1 MQERT
6 VFGFFRP
13 FKPGFNVQP
22 LPEEEA
28 PGFRMNPDGSTQQGP
43 VSTSQLFQDIGGGS
57 PFDVS
62 DHLGA
67 EGFTPAQVAWPPPYL
82 TYAGNQ
88 IEGFSD
94 ALRRD
99 LVQPPGVPPFAPASP
114 NPAAAGSPFYFGTPS
129 LPFGVESIS
138 PVSGRRPP
146 SDELQPPPS
155 SFNYVDPAT
164 DLAWGVQR
172 NVLPESDGSIS
183 GRTSD
188 PNVVRVAD
196 PPNAGPNEPA
206 SPPISKADDPA
217 VEGFNPIPAPARLP
231 APQSRLRKDPSPGV
245 PVVLPDRSTI
255 VDSESPTGQLMAP
268 VADLGDVAAA
278 GREAKQKF
286 RALAVTP
293 ILAQAYQLAAL
304 GWNVGQGGTFDYQRR
319 GNRVTGF
326 THLQQFEKVSNLNVG
341 LFAQQAGLTLG
352 QALDVAGL
360 FARNF
365 SSNADP
371 RQPYG
376 LSATQLKFITMGYKI
391 GESGM
396 YDKPPLP

>member
-1 MQERT
+1 
-6 VFGFFRP
+6 
-13 FKPGFNVQP
+13 
-22 LPEEEA
+22 
-28 PGFRMNPDGSTQQGP
+28 
-43 VSTSQLFQDIGGGS
+43 
-57 PFDVS
+57 
-62 DHLGA
+62 
-67 EGFTPAQVAWPPPYL
+67 
-82 TYAGNQ
+82 
-88 IEGFSD
+88 
-94 ALRRD
+94 
-99 LVQPPGVPPFAPASP
+99 
-114 NPAAAGSPFYFGTPS
+114 
-129 LPFGVESIS
+129 
-138 PVSGRRPP
+138 
-146 SDELQPPPS
+146 
-155 SFNYVDPAT
+155 
-164 DLAWGVQR
+164 
-172 NVLPESDGSIS
+172 
-183 GRTSD
+183 
-188 PNVVRVAD
+188 
-196 PPNAGPNEPA
+196 
-206 SPPISKADDPA
+206 
-217 VEGFNPIPAPARLP
+217 
-231 APQSRLRKDPSPGV
+231 
-245 PVVLPDRSTI
+245 
-255 VDSESPTGQLMAP
+255 MAP